1 MNSPCIYS
9 RENTHKLSGERIALK
24 YTNDGIRVYQYPG
37 AIGYLVSEFYDH
49 SFRMFVTVLDESS
62 PHKPAPVPDSAS
74 TETRRRDGIT
84 EDTGTNAAYGLP
96 CFVMIVEKPL
106 CANSSNSGSFARAAS
121 EPKIFVLILCSPYGL
136 YGSAKLVKYAK

>member
-1 MNSPCIYS
+1 
-9 RENTHKLSGERIALK
+9 
-24 YTNDGIRVYQYPG
+24 
-37 AIGYLVSEFYDH
+37 
-49 SFRMFVTVLDESS
+49 MFVTALDESS

-96 CFVMIVEKPL
+96 CFVMIVEEPL
-106 CANSSNSGSFARAAS
+106 CANSNNSGSFARAAS
-121 EPKIFVLILCSPYGL
+121 EPKIFVLIRCSPNGL